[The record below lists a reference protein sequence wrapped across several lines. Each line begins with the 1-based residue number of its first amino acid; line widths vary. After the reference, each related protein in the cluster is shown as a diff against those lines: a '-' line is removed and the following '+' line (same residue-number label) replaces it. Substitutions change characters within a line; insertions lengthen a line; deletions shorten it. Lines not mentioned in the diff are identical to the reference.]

1 MNVDQPGDVGL
12 FWSPEPG
19 PIFKTLFSICSKN
32 RNLRANLFLHPSK
45 KLVRSWL
52 YRRGMNINSLPKNYI
67 NFPTPQTSMH
77 FEPLS
82 KPIELDSGPR
92 CRCGRCY
99 SVDSY
104 DPGFSA
110 ENPFAKLR
118 SLLDEPRD
126 YAGPGFMKVK
136 VAHYT
141 AVANSEPTDQSR
153 IPARFT
159 NSLHP
164 RAESPA

>member
-1 MNVDQPGDVGL
+1 MNVDQLGDVGL
-12 FWSPEPG
+12 YWSPEPG

-82 KPIELDSGPR
+82 EPIELDSGPR

-104 DPGFSA
+104 DPGSL
-110 ENPFAKLR
+110 KL
-118 SLLDEPRD
+118 
-126 YAGPGFMKVK
+126 K

-141 AVANSEPTDQSR
+141 TVANSEPIDSYSPLTETSDLGR
-153 IPARFT
+153 PARLT
-159 NSLHP
+159 NSLHETGLIP
-164 RAESPA
+164 V

>member
-92 CRCGRCY
+92 CRCGRCPLIDTY
-99 SVDSY
+99 T
-104 DPGFSA
+104 PGSE
-110 ENPFAKLR
+110 ENPFAHITSFLKSEEFADYNFDLEVAAQSDPR
-118 SLLDEPRD
+118 SRTGTGIPGYSHL
-126 YAGPGFMKVK
+126 AGRPLPKF
-136 VAHYT
+136 
-141 AVANSEPTDQSR
+141 
-153 IPARFT
+153 
-159 NSLHP
+159 
-164 RAESPA
+164 